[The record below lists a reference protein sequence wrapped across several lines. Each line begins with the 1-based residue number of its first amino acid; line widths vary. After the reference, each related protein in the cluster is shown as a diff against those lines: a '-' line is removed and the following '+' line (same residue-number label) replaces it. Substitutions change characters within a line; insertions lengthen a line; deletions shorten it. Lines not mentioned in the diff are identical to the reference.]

1 MRYLSILI
9 PTYNDPCIGL
19 VQALRVQADKIA
31 NLDYEILVADDASND
46 EQIKRNN
53 RDIANLPNCR
63 YIERKTNSGRSAIRN
78 FLAEEARYNWL
89 LFLDCELILQE
100 NFICNYIE
108 SQEKS
113 VVVCGGVKAGGD
125 TEQWKNN
132 LRYIYETSMETS
144 YTAGKR
150 TERGYHS
157 FRTTSFMIEKD
168 IFQTNR
174 FDENITNY
182 GYEDVLFGK
191 GLQKTGIR
199 LKHIDNPVYMSHYEN
214 NEHYVEKT
222 EEALRTLKMISAN
235 IGDFSPIVNT
245 YVLLKRLYLLSI
257 TKCILNL
264 LIKQLRTNIC
274 GESPKL
280 LYFKMYKLGY
290 YINL

>member
-113 VVVCGGVKAGGD
+113 VVVCGGVK
-125 TEQWKNN
+125 
-132 LRYIYETSMETS
+132 
-144 YTAGKR
+144 
-150 TERGYHS
+150 
-157 FRTTSFMIEKD
+157 D

-191 GLQKTGIR
+191 GLQKKGIR